1 MDASHPIES
10 ELNFSLDF
18 FGKFKKEIT
27 TTTTAATATTATTA
41 TRKWMLQCHKSWR
54 AFWPIW
60 CRGRNDVIGSL
71 FPQQGHAILLYAA
84 FPFSPS
90 GNTNNNNN
98 SGEKKQQQPKWGC
111 TYLALFDAAIGA
123 LGHSSTYILLF
134 SIFSSA
140 SSLVHSVHLVRLTP
154 IQEVLRASSPFAA
167 ARCRALHS
175 KSNSASNSDQI
186 NRPAP
191 LLFKFPIDYSAGQQ
205 KE

>member
-27 TTTTAATATTATTA
+27 TTTTAATVTTATTA

-84 FPFSPS
+84 FPYSPG
-90 GNTNNNNN
+90 GNT
-98 SGEKKQQQPKWGC
+98 P
-111 TYLALFDAAIGA
+111 
-123 LGHSSTYILLF
+123 
-134 SIFSSA
+134 
-140 SSLVHSVHLVRLTP
+140 P
-154 IQEVLRASSPFAA
+154 SSPATRTATAA
-167 ARCRALHS
+167 AAAPATTAAAAVAAAAVVQAGLH
-175 KSNSASNSDQI
+175 
-186 NRPAP
+186 
-191 LLFKFPIDYSAGQQ
+191 LFGAV
-205 KE
+205 